1 VVDVPN
7 QPTPTTGDRPTRAR
21 RRAAEGPFDLIV
33 GSVWRFFA
41 SVRVAI
47 WMIGFLT
54 LLTLIG
60 TLRGSVVPEHIG
72 EAVPALQP
80 LVDAWYGWNTFG
92 SGLYAATMAMIAIGI
107 IIGGMLNRI
116 PGLWATIV
124 RPTITT
130 TRGFLRG
137 TAPHA
142 TTQADTPVQA
152 LLADLTQTLKR
163 RRYRV
168 VTEQVGEDVHVYA
181 DRNRWGKLGT
191 FPFHI
196 ALVMVVIGGIL
207 VTQFGFRDL
216 QFVVAEG
223 QTVAVGNDSDL
234 SVRLNRFTDVYYA
247 DGTPAEYRSDVT
259 VFDGDDELVSGSVQP
274 NHPLEAGGVTL
285 YQSGFGYNV
294 SLLVT
299 DRVGNELYTGAV
311 TLGEYQASDN
321 PDAPAGLLAVPG
333 TNYTLNII
341 ASDRDPENQPELDTM
356 GLASQEIYIQARS
369 PDFPGTVTPT
379 AVITPNQPTNF
390 GDLVVTFQRYGT
402 YSVLQIAYYPA
413 LWLFGAAAVLG
424 VGGLIAI
431 FYFPHRRIRA
441 IVSPVGANRSAL
453 LIAPLARRDWSGK
466 RDFVLLLEAFRD
478 ATGTAVTIRDEPD
491 RSAGPASI
499 A

>member
-1 VVDVPN
+1 MVDVPN
-7 QPTPTTGDRPTRAR
+7 QPTPTTGDRPAGAAR
-21 RRAAEGPFDLIV
+21 RGADGPFDLVV

-60 TLRGSVVPEHIG
+60 TLRGSVVPERIG
-72 EAVPALQP
+72 EAIPALQP
-80 LVDAWYGWNTFG
+80 LVDSWYGWDTFG
-92 SGLYAATMAMIAIGI
+92 SGLYAFTMALIAVGI

-142 TTQADTPVQA
+142 TTEADTTTEA
-152 LLADLTQTLKR
+152 LLNDLTRTLRR

-168 VTEQVGEDVHVYA
+168 VTEPVDNDIHVYA

-207 VTQFGFRDL
+207 VTQLGFRDL

-223 QTVAVGNDSDL
+223 QTIAVGNDSDL
-234 SVRLNRFTDVYYA
+234 SVRLDRFSDLYYE

-259 VFDGDDELVSGSVQP
+259 VFDGDDELVAGPVEP
-274 NHPLEAGGVTL
+274 NHPLTAGGVTL

-294 SLLVT
+294 SLRVT
-299 DRVGNELYTGAV
+299 DRVGNELFAGPV
-311 TLGEYQASDN
+311 TLGEYQSSNN
-321 PDAPAGLLAVPG
+321 PDAPAGLQQIPG
-333 TNYTLNII
+333 TTYSLNIV
-341 ASDRDPENQPELDTM
+341 ASDRDPENRPELDTM

-369 PDFPGTVTPT
+369 PDFPGNAAPT
-379 AVITPNQPTNF
+379 AVISPNQPTTF
-390 GDLVVTFQRYGT
+390 GDLIVTFERYGT

-413 LWLFGAAAVLG
+413 LWLFAIAAILG
-424 VGGLIAI
+424 IGGLIAI

-441 IVSPVGANRSAL
+441 IVSPVGPDRSAL

-466 RDFVLLLEAFRD
+466 RDFVLLMEALRE
-478 ATGTAVTIRDEPD
+478 ATGRPISIRDEPD
-491 RSAGPASI
+491 RQAETI
-499 A
+499 APT